1 MRTNSEQASQTRFG
15 VRSVLAFIA
24 IFIAAVPFAV
34 LVFQVRR
41 SSSALAHVD
50 RDVSAS
56 MHKFALAHSGF
67 ATAMRTVSA
76 AGSPLA
82 WWIVLIPVCGW
93 LLYRR
98 LPRLTLFVA
107 VATIG
112 SSLLNRAIK
121 LAVDRARPHLS
132 DPIASAAGKS
142 FPSGHTQSALVG
154 CGVLVLVFLPVVAR
168 RARPWLVA
176 AAVLI
181 VAVIGFS
188 RIALGVHYLSDV
200 IGAVLIGLA
209 WLLVVTAA
217 FSAWRREE
225 RKPPVGLSEGLE
237 PEQRDRIGPG
247 VPATAPPE

>member
-1 MRTNSEQASQTRFG
+1 MRTNSEQASQARFG

-82 WWIVLIPVCGW
+82 WWIVLIPVCAW

-142 FPSGHTQSALVG
+142 FPSGHTQS
-154 CGVLVLVFLPVVAR
+154 VVAR